1 MRALCLSFILHAAI
15 LFASYSE
22 HDVFSHTERIHISLR
37 AHQILPRVDMPSA
50 KTTVKNSDAKQP
62 HASGI
67 VAAQAQALS
76 SEEAETTMLRYT
88 DMIRQRIQEALIYP
102 HHARKD
108 AIEGRTFVR
117 FSINSGGELLS
128 VELLRSSGYSIL
140 DEEALAAI
148 RRASPFPKIPE
159 SLNKSHL
166 TVALGLAFELK

>member
-1 MRALCLSFILHAAI
+1 MRALSLSVILHAAI

-22 HDVFSHTERIHISLR
+22 HDVFSHTKRINISLR
-37 AHQILPRVDMPSA
+37 AHQILPRIDTPSE
-50 KTTVKNSDAKQP
+50 KTMVKNSSAKSP

-67 VAAQAQALS
+67 VTAQAQALS
-76 SEEAETTMLRYT
+76 SEEAESIMLRYT

-102 HHARKD
+102 PQARKD
-108 AIEGRTFVR
+108 ALEGRPFVR
-117 FSINSGGELLS
+117 FSINSSGELLS
-128 VELLRSSGYSIL
+128 VELLRSSGYSVL

-166 TVALGLAFELK
+166 ALALGLAFELK